1 MCGRGLSPT
10 LKFRLTPPAQNKS
23 DVVLFS
29 VGLLKYIYIFNNLT
43 SWEKTKGREDPGIER
58 NRRSRDRGE
67 WTEGMIPRTTCLMNE
82 LKGSRSGLGLTS
94 AFFPSMY

>member
-29 VGLLKYIYIFNNLT
+29 MGLLKYIYIFNT
-43 SWEKTKGREDPGIER
+43 PTAWEKTKGMEDPGIER
-58 NRRSRDRGE
+58 NRRSGDRRE
-67 WTEGMIPRTTCLMNE
+67 WAEGMIPRTTCLMNE
-82 LKGSRSGLGLTS
+82 LKWSRGGLGLTK
-94 AFFPSMY
+94 AFFPAVF